1 MNYFKLHVFCKLCER
16 KKGATVAKELDI
28 TPSTVSFHIQSLEK
42 ELGIQLFYRKAGH
55 FILTKQG
62 EVVYRYAQRIINLQE
77 ELMYFAKTSQQG
89 TRGLF
94 RLGVSGLAN
103 QIFLPEIIHQ
113 FSTLYPQIRLSVVSD
128 TSPEIEKLIASFQLD
143 YGILI
148 GSPKKH
154 PDLVYEKLGTDQLKL
169 VFGINHP
176 FTKKTVI
183 TKADILNQTLLFH
196 EKQSS
201 SKSILEQWLDY
212 PIKEL
217 NGIELDSVTSMKK
230 VLEYGQT
237 VAFISELLVQEEL
250 TSQTLASRKLADLGL
265 TRTIYL
271 VKNKSFFDDAISLNF
286 KELLGNIV
294 VTPQLPPSIKTEET
308 IDI

>member
-1 MNYFKLHVFCKLCER
+1 MNYFKLQVFCKLCER
-16 KKGATVAKELDI
+16 KKGAIVAKELDI
-28 TPSTVSFHIQSLEK
+28 TPSTVSFHIQSLEN
-42 ELGIQLFYRKAGH
+42 ELGLQLFYRKSGH

-62 EVVYRYAQRIINLQE
+62 EVVHRYAQRIIHLQE
-77 ELMYFAKTSQQG
+77 ELMYFAQTSQQG

-113 FSTLYPQIRLSVVSD
+113 FSTAYPQIRLSVVSD

-154 PDLVYEKLGTDQLKL
+154 PDLIYEKLGTDQLKL
-169 VFGINHP
+169 VFGTQHVFAQKATIS
-176 FTKKTVI
+176 
-183 TKADILNQTLLFH
+183 KADILNQTILFH

-201 SKSILEQWLDY
+201 SKSVLEQWLDY

-217 NGIELDSVTSMKK
+217 NGIELDSITSMKK

-237 VAFISELLVQEEL
+237 IAFISELLVQDEL
-250 TSQTLASRKLADLGL
+250 ANNKLATRNLSEIGL

-271 VKNKSFFDDAISLNF
+271 VKNKAFFDDAISLNF
-286 KELLGNIV
+286 KTLLGELMVN
-294 VTPQLPPSIKTEET
+294 PQLNQGANTPLKP
-308 IDI
+308 

>member
-1 MNYFKLHVFCKLCER
+1 
-16 KKGATVAKELDI
+16 
-28 TPSTVSFHIQSLEK
+28 
-42 ELGIQLFYRKAGH
+42 
-55 FILTKQG
+55 
-62 EVVYRYAQRIINLQE
+62 
-77 ELMYFAKTSQQG
+77 
-89 TRGLF
+89 
-94 RLGVSGLAN
+94 
-103 QIFLPEIIHQ
+103 
-113 FSTLYPQIRLSVVSD
+113 
-128 TSPEIEKLIASFQLD
+128 
-143 YGILI
+143 
-148 GSPKKH
+148 
-154 PDLVYEKLGTDQLKL
+154 
-169 VFGINHP
+169 
-176 FTKKTVI
+176 
-183 TKADILNQTLLFH
+183 LFH

-237 VAFISELLVQEEL
+237 VAFISELLIQEEL

-294 VTPQLPPSIKTEET
+294 VTPQLSPSIKQKKLLIYKQKNSLDNFIPREC
-308 IDI
+308 

>member
-1 MNYFKLHVFCKLCER
+1 M
-16 KKGATVAKELDI
+16 
-28 TPSTVSFHIQSLEK
+28 
-42 ELGIQLFYRKAGH
+42 
-55 FILTKQG
+55 
-62 EVVYRYAQRIINLQE
+62 
-77 ELMYFAKTSQQG
+77 
-89 TRGLF
+89 
-94 RLGVSGLAN
+94 
-103 QIFLPEIIHQ
+103 
-113 FSTLYPQIRLSVVSD
+113 
-128 TSPEIEKLIASFQLD
+128 
-143 YGILI
+143 
-148 GSPKKH
+148 
-154 PDLVYEKLGTDQLKL
+154 

-176 FTKKTVI
+176 FTKKTAI

-201 SKSILEQWLDY
+201 SKSILEQWLNY

-250 TSQTLASRKLADLGL
+250 TSQTLASRKLTDLGL

-271 VKNKSFFDDAISLNF
+271 VKNKSFFDDTISLNF

-294 VTPQLPPSIKTEET
+294 VTSQLSLSIKTEKT
-308 IDI
+308 VDI

>member
-1 MNYFKLHVFCKLCER
+1 
-16 KKGATVAKELDI
+16 
-28 TPSTVSFHIQSLEK
+28 
-42 ELGIQLFYRKAGH
+42 
-55 FILTKQG
+55 
-62 EVVYRYAQRIINLQE
+62 VYRYAQRLINLQE
-77 ELMYFAKTSQQG
+77 ELIYFAKTSQQG
-89 TRGLF
+89 TRGMF

-113 FSTLYPQIRLSVVSD
+113 FSTLYPQIRLSVISD

-176 FTKKTVI
+176 FTKKTAI

-201 SKSILEQWLDY
+201 SKSILEQWLNY

-250 TSQTLASRKLADLGL
+250 TSQTLASRKLTDLGL

-271 VKNKSFFDDAISLNF
+271 VKNKSFFDDTISLNF

-294 VTPQLPPSIKTEET
+294 VTPQLSLSIKTEKT
-308 IDI
+308 VDI

>member
-1 MNYFKLHVFCKLCER
+1 
-16 KKGATVAKELDI
+16 
-28 TPSTVSFHIQSLEK
+28 
-42 ELGIQLFYRKAGH
+42 
-55 FILTKQG
+55 
-62 EVVYRYAQRIINLQE
+62 
-77 ELMYFAKTSQQG
+77 MYFAQTSQQG
-89 TRGLF
+89 TRGMF

-113 FSTLYPQIRLSVVSD
+113 FSTAYPQIRLSVVSD

-154 PDLVYEKLGTDQLKL
+154 PDLIYEKLGTDQLKL
-169 VFGINHP
+169 VFGTQHV
-176 FTKKTVI
+176 FAKKATI
-183 TKADILNQTLLFH
+183 SKADILNQTILFH

-201 SKSILEQWLDY
+201 SKSVLEQWLDY

-217 NGIELDSVTSMKK
+217 NGIELDSITSMKK

-237 VAFISELLVQEEL
+237 IAFISELLVQDEL
-250 TSQTLASRKLADLGL
+250 ANNKLATRNLPEIGL

-271 VKNKSFFDDAISLNF
+271 VKNKAFFDDAISLNF
-286 KELLGNIV
+286 KTLLGELMAN
-294 VTPQLPPSIKTEET
+294 PQLNQGANTPLKP
-308 IDI
+308 

>member
-1 MNYFKLHVFCKLCER
+1 M
-16 KKGATVAKELDI
+16 
-28 TPSTVSFHIQSLEK
+28 
-42 ELGIQLFYRKAGH
+42 
-55 FILTKQG
+55 
-62 EVVYRYAQRIINLQE
+62 
-77 ELMYFAKTSQQG
+77 
-89 TRGLF
+89 
-94 RLGVSGLAN
+94 
-103 QIFLPEIIHQ
+103 
-113 FSTLYPQIRLSVVSD
+113 
-128 TSPEIEKLIASFQLD
+128 
-143 YGILI
+143 
-148 GSPKKH
+148 
-154 PDLVYEKLGTDQLKL
+154 

-176 FTKKTVI
+176 FTKKTAI

-201 SKSILEQWLDY
+201 SKSILEQWLNY

-250 TSQTLASRKLADLGL
+250 TSQTLASRKLTDLGL

-271 VKNKSFFDDAISLNF
+271 VKNKSFFDDTISLNF

-294 VTPQLPPSIKTEET
+294 VTPQLSLSIKTEKT
-308 IDI
+308 VDI

>member
-1 MNYFKLHVFCKLCER
+1 MNYFKLQVFCKLCER
-16 KKGATVAKELDI
+16 KKGAIVAKELDI
-28 TPSTVSFHIQSLEK
+28 TPSTVSFHIQSLEN
-42 ELGIQLFYRKAGH
+42 ELGLQLFYRKSGH

-62 EVVYRYAQRIINLQE
+62 EVVHRYAQRIIHLQE
-77 ELMYFAKTSQQG
+77 ELMYFAQTSQQG
-89 TRGLF
+89 TRGMF

-113 FSTLYPQIRLSVVSD
+113 FSTAYPQIRLSVVSD

-154 PDLVYEKLGTDQLKL
+154 PDLIYEKLGTDQLKL
-169 VFGINHP
+169 VFGTQHVFAQKATIS
-176 FTKKTVI
+176 
-183 TKADILNQTLLFH
+183 KADILNQTILFH

-201 SKSILEQWLDY
+201 SKSVLEQWLDY

-217 NGIELDSVTSMKK
+217 NGIELDSITSMKK

-237 VAFISELLVQEEL
+237 IAFISELLVQDEL
-250 TSQTLASRKLADLGL
+250 ANNKLATRNLPEIGL

-271 VKNKSFFDDAISLNF
+271 VKNKAFFDDAINLNF
-286 KELLGNIV
+286 KTLLGELMANPRL
-294 VTPQLPPSIKTEET
+294 TQGANTSLKP
-308 IDI
+308 